1 MKNNLPTK
9 RKHEIGA
16 RLRELRKSLGL
27 EQWDLAKKAGMSQAI
42 ISQYETGLT
51 ELSLSFLEF
60 LKKKHDVS
68 SDWMIFGTGKIPAKN
83 VKGKKKK

>member
-9 RKHEIGA
+9 RRNEIGA
-16 RLRELRKSLGL
+16 RLREVRKSLGL
-27 EQWDLAKKAGMSQAI
+27 EQWEMAKKAGMSQAI

-68 SDWMIFGTGKIPAKN
+68 SDWMIFGTGKMPERK
-83 VKGKKKK
+83 VKGKKKR

>member
-9 RKHEIGA
+9 RKNEIGA
-16 RLRELRKSLGL
+16 RLREVRKSLGL
-27 EQWDLAKKAGMSQAI
+27 EQWEMAKKAGMSQAI

-68 SDWMIFGTGKIPAKN
+68 SDWMIFGTGKMPERK
-83 VKGKKKK
+83 VKGKKKR

>member
-9 RKHEIGA
+9 RKNEIGA
-16 RLRELRKSLGL
+16 RLREVRKSLGL
-27 EQWDLAKKAGMSQAI
+27 EQWEMAKKAGMSQAI

-60 LKKKHDVS
+60 LKKRHDVS
-68 SDWMIFGTGKIPAKN
+68 RDWMIFGIGKMPAKN
-83 VKGKKKK
+83 VKGKKKR